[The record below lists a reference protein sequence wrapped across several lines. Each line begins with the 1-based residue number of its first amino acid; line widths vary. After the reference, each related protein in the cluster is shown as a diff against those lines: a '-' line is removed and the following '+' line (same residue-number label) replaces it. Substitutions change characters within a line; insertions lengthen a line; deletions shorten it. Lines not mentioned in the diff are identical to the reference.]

1 MELISLQWLWSAT
14 FLGQILMDHHVKLRL
29 EDETF
34 SSQWI
39 LKKYRGNIEGGR
51 DCRLCALFPSLPCF
65 RSLSEK
71 TCGRSL
77 LLLSLSISIVSSL
90 PRREAEAAGELI
102 QVASLHWQQNIE
114 ILKLTVNL
122 QQLFTVDIGEIMT
135 HNIKYIHMGTLRYKR
150 REDWQ
155 SDSKGQRPLCM
166 AIKHWSRRL
175 SVCLSVTRIE
185 EDIGA
190 ARSGILDPT
199 YVYSS
204 H

>member
-1 MELISLQWLWSAT
+1 MRA
-14 FLGQILMDHHVKLRL
+14 
-29 EDETF
+29 DETVDF
-34 SSQWI
+34 V
-39 LKKYRGNIEGGR
+39 LY
-51 DCRLCALFPSLPCF
+51 FPSLPCF

-102 QVASLHWQQNIE
+102 QVASLHWQQGIE
-114 ILKLTVNL
+114 ILKPTVNCVYFHKFRL
-122 QQLFTVDIGEIMT
+122 KKHKFRKLSVYIGEIMT

-150 REDWQ
+150 REGWQ